1 MTNLNEKKYKIALD
15 ARPLSTPVSGV
26 GRLIE
31 SILKGFEK
39 DSNFEFY
46 LFSHRPIH
54 EGYSDLFKNPNI
66 KPVIGQGL
74 FSVKGG
80 IYFAFYLPFQLRRY
94 EIDLFWGT
102 QQVFPLFLHKNI
114 PGVLT
119 YHDFVAYRF
128 PETMRPIAR
137 FQQLFYL
144 RRSIQRADFILAN
157 SEFTASEIL
166 KYSSFSKDKIQV
178 IYPGYDPKEIR
189 KIKTPPTERI
199 SELPKKFFL
208 TVSTLEP
215 RKNFGTLL
223 NAYQEARK
231 EKSDLVWVHAGKEG
245 WESPEFLEKFKDL
258 SGSGEL
264 YWFDFVTEEELK
276 YLYSQANLFIFP
288 SIYEGFGIPLL
299 EALAYSLPCIVSDL
313 EVFRE
318 IGKKSCIYISP
329 ESSEDWKN
337 AILDFQKRKFKFV
350 KADLARFE
358 RKKSA
363 SIVKM
368 IFRDLVSAKRS

>member
-80 IYFAFYLPFQLRRY
+80 IYFAFYLPFQLRKY

-102 QQVFPLFLHKNI
+102 QQVFPLFLDRNI

-258 SGSGEL
+258 SLSGEL

-329 ESSEDWKN
+329 ESPEDWKN

>member
-1 MTNLNEKKYKIALD
+1 MSNRNEKKYKIALD

-31 SILKGFEK
+31 SVLKGFEK
-39 DSNFEFY
+39 DPDFEFY

-54 EGYSDLFKNPNI
+54 EGYSDIFKNPNI

-74 FSVKGG
+74 FSKKGG
-80 IYFAFYLPFQLRRY
+80 IYFAFYLPFQLKRY

-102 QQVFPLFLHKNI
+102 QQVFPLFLSKSI

-157 SEFTASEIL
+157 SEFTSSEIL
-166 KYSSFSKDKIQV
+166 KYSTFSKEKIDIV
-178 IYPGYDPKEIR
+178 YPGYDPKEIK
-189 KIKTPPTERI
+189 KIKTPPTKRI
-199 SELPKKFFL
+199 SKLPKKFFL

-223 NAYQEARK
+223 EAYQKAKK
-231 EKSDLVWVHAGKEG
+231 ERSDLVWVHAGKEG
-245 WESPEFLEKFKDL
+245 WESPEFLEKFKKS

-264 YWFDFVTEEELK
+264 YWFDFVDEEELK
-276 YLYSQANLFIFP
+276 YLYSHASLFVFP

-299 EALAYSLPCIVSDL
+299 EALAYSIPCIVSDL

-329 ESSEDWKN
+329 ESVEDWKK
-337 AILDFQKRKFKFV
+337 ALLDFQKKKFRFP
-350 KADLARFE
+350 KADLKRFE

-363 SIVKM
+363 ALVKK